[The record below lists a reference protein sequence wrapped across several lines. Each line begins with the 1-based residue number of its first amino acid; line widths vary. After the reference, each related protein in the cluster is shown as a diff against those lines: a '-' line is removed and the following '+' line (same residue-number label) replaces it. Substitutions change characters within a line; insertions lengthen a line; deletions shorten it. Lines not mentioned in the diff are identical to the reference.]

1 MKLVISRPVTRHVM
15 DLPPFPA
22 GRIQRPR
29 DPEVE
34 ESPLINPTSQY
45 MIYSTSYG
53 GWLVGRFTMAPFHQW
68 VLHTMS
74 HGIQIDMLTGPLWE
88 LFDL

>member
-1 MKLVISRPVTRHVM
+1 
-15 DLPPFPA
+15 
-22 GRIQRPR
+22 
-29 DPEVE
+29 
-34 ESPLINPTSQY
+34 
-45 MIYSTSYG
+45 
-53 GWLVGRFTMAPFHQW
+53 VGRFTMAPFHQW